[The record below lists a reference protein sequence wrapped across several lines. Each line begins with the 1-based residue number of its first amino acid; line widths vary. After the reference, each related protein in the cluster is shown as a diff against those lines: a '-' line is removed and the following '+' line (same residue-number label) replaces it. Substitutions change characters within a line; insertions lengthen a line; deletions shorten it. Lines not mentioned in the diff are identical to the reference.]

1 MIPCVFSLFL
11 ITGSRDSV
19 RTNLIRTVLL
29 CSSQLFYL
37 LQFMFLQLA
46 PSVGKAFFKIEAW
59 RFAGFVRMSG
69 VPSSS
74 RHLCSVLQRESK
86 SSTQKTSSE
95 TSYKPS
101 WRSETSYKPS
111 WHTKTSYKPS
121 EGATA
126 RRASVVASS
135 QHTNPNERSFGRT
148 DQWATSKELG
158 SLNSGR
164 GNARCSLNY
173 SSTAS
178 QAEDSERIISELHRE
193 IHDLR

>member
-1 MIPCVFSLFL
+1 MFSLFL

-19 RTNLIRTVLL
+19 RTNLIRTILL

-95 TSYKPS
+95 
-101 WRSETSYKPS
+101 
-111 WHTKTSYKPS
+111 TSYKPS

>member
-1 MIPCVFSLFL
+1 MFSLFL

-19 RTNLIRTVLL
+19 RTNLIRTILL

-46 PSVGKAFFKIEAW
+46 PSVGKSFFKIEAW

-101 WRSETSYKPS
+101 WCTETSYKS
-111 WHTKTSYKPS
+111 S

-126 RRASVVASS
+126 GRASVVASS
-135 QHTNPNERSFGRT
+135 QHTDLNERSARRT

-158 SLNSGR
+158 SHNSGM
-164 GNARCSLNY
+164 GNARRNLNY

-178 QAEDSERIISELHRE
+178 RAEDSEQIIRSCTEKSV
-193 IHDLR
+193 I